1 MKHTYFY
8 IVEIMAEGG
17 SSMQLYFDYLQDA
30 LALCNALDQSRGRDK
45 VFYKVYNMSK

>member
-17 SSMQLYFDYLQDA
+17 SSCQLQFDYLHDA
-30 LALCNALDQSRGRDK
+30 LALCKALDQSRDK
-45 VFYKVYNMSK
+45 VFYRVYNMSK